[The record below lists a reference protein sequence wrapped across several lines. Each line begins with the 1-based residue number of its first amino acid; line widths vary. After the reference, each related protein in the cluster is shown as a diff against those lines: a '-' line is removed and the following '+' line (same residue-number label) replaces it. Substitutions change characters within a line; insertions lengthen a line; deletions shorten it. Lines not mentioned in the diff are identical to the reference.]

1 MNASTVVAFLILGLA
16 IGAASV
22 WYVTRSR
29 IRRLSA
35 QNAEEEAAAKER
47 EAVSGQAELR
57 MREAFAAASR
67 DALEANSRVF
77 LDLARVSMSEFQ
89 QGARTDLESRQQS
102 IDRMVGPVNEGLQRM
117 DAALRLLDRDRTTT
131 QATLVEHLR
140 HMALDQQKLVGETE
154 TLVRALRTPHVRGQW
169 GEMQLR
175 RAVELAG
182 MLEHCDFATQQTVQT
197 EDGRLRPDLIVNL
210 PLGKVV
216 VVDAKAPL
224 YAYLE
229 AMEVADEHQRAR
241 LIDRHAAQVRAHI
254 DALAAKDYSN
264 QFPNAPDFVVLFLP
278 GEAFFSAACERDPAI
293 VDYAIGLGVIP
304 ASPTTLITLLKSVAY
319 GWQQERIA
327 ERAEE
332 IRDLGIELYER
343 VGTFAEHI
351 AKVRKGLDGAVCA
364 YNSAVGSLETRV
376 LPTARRLREIGG
388 NGTAEIAVLEMVVN
402 VPRFPATSEL
412 GIVELVSSVPAAGP
426 PSVCNAS
433 VSAAR

>member
-1 MNASTVVAFLILGLA
+1 MNAVTVVVFLIVSLA
-16 IGAASV
+16 IGGGVV
-22 WYVTRSR
+22 WYVTRVR
-29 IRRLSA
+29 IIALSTRIT
-35 QNAEEEAAAKER
+35 EHEAAAKEK
-47 EAVSGQAELR
+47 EAVSVQAELR

-67 DALEANSRVF
+67 DALQANSEAF
-77 LDLARVSMSEFQ
+77 LDLARTSMSEFQ

-117 DAALRLLDRDRTTT
+117 DAALRLLDRDRATT

-140 HMALDQQKLVGETE
+140 HMSLDQQKLIGETE
-154 TLVRALRTPHVRGQW
+154 ILVRALRTPHVRGQW

-182 MLEHCDFATQQTVQT
+182 MLEHCDFVTQQTVQT
-197 EDGRLRPDLIVNL
+197 QEGRLRPDLIVNL

-224 YAYLE
+224 SAFLE
-229 AMEVADEHQRAR
+229 AMDVADEHQRGR
-241 LIDRHAAQVRAHI
+241 LLDRHAAQVRAHI
-254 DALAAKDYSN
+254 DSLAVKNYAN
-264 QFPNAPDFVVLFLP
+264 EFPNAPDFVVLFLP
-278 GEAFFSAACERDPAI
+278 GEAFFSAACERDPGI

-343 VGTFAEHI
+343 VSTFAEHI
-351 AKVRKGLDGAVCA
+351 AKIRKGLDGAVCA

-376 LPTARRLREIGG
+376 LPAARRLRELGCSG
-388 NGTAEIAVLEMVVN
+388 STEIAVLEMVVSA
-402 VPRFPATSEL
+402 PRFPAVAEL
-412 GIVELVSSVPAAGP
+412 GIIEIVDSGPAPQRRGGA
-426 PSVCNAS
+426 
-433 VSAAR
+433 

>member
-1 MNASTVVAFLILGLA
+1 MNAVIAVFLILSLG

-29 IRRLSA
+29 IRTLSA
-35 QNAEEEAAAKER
+35 RIVEQEAAAKER
-47 EAVSGQAELR
+47 EAVSVQAELR
-57 MREAFAAASR
+57 MREVFAAASR
-67 DALEANSRVF
+67 DALQANSEVF
-77 LDLARVSMSEFQ
+77 LNLARSSMSEFQ
-89 QGARTDLESRQQS
+89 QGARVDLESRQQS
-102 IDRMVGPVNEGLQRM
+102 IDRLVAPVSEGLQRM

-140 HMALDQQKLVGETE
+140 HMSLDQQKLVGETE

-197 EDGRLRPDLIVNL
+197 QEGPLRPDLIVNL

-224 YAYLE
+224 NAYLE

-241 LIDRHAAQVRAHI
+241 LLDRHAAQVRAHI
-254 DALAAKDYSN
+254 DALAAKDYAN

-278 GEAFFSAACERDPAI
+278 GEAFFSAACERDPTI
-293 VDYAIGLGVIP
+293 VDYAIGVGVIP

-343 VGTFAEHI
+343 VCTFAGHI
-351 AKVRKGLDGAVCA
+351 AKIRKGLDGAVCA
-364 YNSAVGSLETRV
+364 YNCAVGSLETRV
-376 LPTARRLREIGG
+376 LPTARRLRELGC
-388 NGTAEIAVLEMVVN
+388 NSNTEIAVLEMVVN
-402 VPRFPATSEL
+402 VPRFPAVEEL
-412 GIVELVSSVPAAGP
+412 QLIELVD
-426 PSVCNAS
+426 S
-433 VSAAR
+433 VSAGH